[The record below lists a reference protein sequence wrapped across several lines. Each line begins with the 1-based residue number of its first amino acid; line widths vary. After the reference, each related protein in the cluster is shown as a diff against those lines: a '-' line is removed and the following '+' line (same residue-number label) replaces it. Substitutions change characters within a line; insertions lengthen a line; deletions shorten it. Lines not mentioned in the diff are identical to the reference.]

1 LNVKRSLILLTST
14 CVLLAAGA
22 IGMAAGPATAPATHP
37 AARSHATAP
46 ASRPAAAGPKLSPEQ
61 LRRRVTQLTR
71 RSIALLEERK
81 LDEAEPVLLQA
92 VSLDPTS
99 YINLYNLACLK
110 ALRGQAEVALDYLE
124 RAADAGYTDFIH
136 LAIDPDLTSLRDLP
150 RYRTF
155 VAKKPLYQRR
165 AADRA
170 LASLKQQFGD
180 GYLYELD
187 EQDKL
192 IFATNV
198 DRETLDAL
206 KKSLKAQARSQWAQL
221 FEHRPDEFIR
231 VVVPSPQDY
240 KKLIRMPGVG
250 GIYMDGSKLLIAQ
263 RLGQVMT
270 HEFTHALHA
279 ADRAPLDQ
287 EHPIWLVEG
296 LGSLFEA
303 SSFEGPNHDVL
314 VPHDNFRVTYLQHA
328 ASGSDSKLIPLEKL
342 LKMEQPEFVN
352 KANMAY
358 GESSSFLLYL
368 YEQKQLKPFYDAFK
382 KSYDADPTG
391 RAALEQ
397 VTGKK
402 LPELEKD
409 WVAWLKRR
417 TPPPMST
424 GPEGAFLGAQLGG
437 PGTESNDGLRIGT
450 ILPKGPAEKAGL
462 KVGDVLVAI
471 NAEAL
476 HDFQSFGP
484 MMSRYKPGQQITLRV
499 RRDGKYLDVP
509 VLLGKR
515 SEAVNAEPRQG
526 RRGGPTTNPATRPT
540 SSPATTRA
548 QP

>member
-1 LNVKRSLILLTST
+1 
-14 CVLLAAGA
+14 
-22 IGMAAGPATAPATHP
+22 M
-37 AARSHATAP
+37 
-46 ASRPAAAGPKLSPEQ
+46 
-61 LRRRVTQLTR
+61 TQLTR
-71 RSIALLEERK
+71 RSIALLEQRK

-110 ALRGQAEVALDYLE
+110 ALRGQADIALNYLE
-124 RAADAGYTDFIH
+124 MAAEAGYTDFIH
-136 LAIDPDLTSLRDLP
+136 LGIDPDLTSLRDLP

-314 VPHDNFRVTYLQHA
+314 VPHDNFRITYLQHA

-391 RAALEQ
+391 RAARGAGHGEEAPRA
-397 VTGKK
+397 GKR
-402 LPELEKD
+402 LGR
-409 WVAWLKRR
+409 VAEAPHPAADEHRAGRR
-417 TPPPMST
+417 VPRRPARRPRHRVERRPADRHDPAQRP
-424 GPEGAFLGAQLGG
+424 GGEGRPEGRRRPRRDQRRGPARLPVLRPHDEPLQARPADHPARAARREVPRRSGPAGQALGG
-437 PGTESNDGLRIGT
+437 GQRRAATGT
-450 ILPKGPAEKAGL
+450 
-462 KVGDVLVAI
+462 
-471 NAEAL
+471 
-476 HDFQSFGP
+476 
-484 MMSRYKPGQQITLRV
+484 
-499 RRDGKYLDVP
+499 
-509 VLLGKR
+509 
-515 SEAVNAEPRQG
+515 
-526 RRGGPTTNPATRPT
+526 
-540 SSPATTRA
+540 
-548 QP
+548 